1 LTPAIDWVVVGGDL
15 ARWHRLGLV
24 SMPAGGDRAQIPLF
38 GTGIEVAADPGA
50 VSLVMSGI
58 ATATSLDGVAV
69 EVRRQAAPLLA
80 THPLGATAID
90 HVVIVTDD
98 LARTSGAVAEATG
111 AALKRVREA
120 GEMRQGFHRLG
131 GLVVEIVERRG
142 LQPGPASVWGLALV
156 VEDLDAA
163 CAGLGRDLVSE
174 PRDAVQPG
182 RRIAT
187 VHRAAGVGLAM
198 ALMSRD
204 PR

>member
-1 LTPAIDWVVVGGDL
+1 VSVPAEDG
-15 ARWHRLGLV
+15 
-24 SMPAGGDRAQIPLF
+24 RAQIPLF
-38 GTGIEVAADPGA
+38 GTGIEVATDATA
-50 VSLVMSGI
+50 VSVVMSGI
-58 ATATSLDGVAV
+58 DAGTSLDGVTV
-69 EVRRQAAPLLA
+69 EARGRAAPLFA
-80 THPLGATAID
+80 GHPLGAAAID

-111 AALKRVREA
+111 AALRRVREA
-120 GEMRQGFHRLG
+120 GDMRQGFHRLG

-142 LQPGPASVWGLALV
+142 LEPGPASVWGLALV
-156 VEDLDAA
+156 VDDLDAA
-163 CAGLGRDLVSE
+163 CSGLGRDLVSD

-187 VHRAAGVGLAM
+187 LRRAAGVGLAV